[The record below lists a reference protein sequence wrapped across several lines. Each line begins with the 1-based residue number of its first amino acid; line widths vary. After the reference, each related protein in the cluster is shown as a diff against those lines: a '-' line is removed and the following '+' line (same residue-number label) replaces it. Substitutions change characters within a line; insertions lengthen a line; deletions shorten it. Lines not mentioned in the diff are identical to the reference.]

1 MMIALVAFATCH
13 GSTQGVAERLGRR
26 IRASGIDAEVR
37 PVSEVTDLGRYD
49 AMILGSAVHNM
60 KWLPEASRFAQCN
73 AAALQQRP
81 TWLFSVS
88 SIGDQ
93 ESFLSPRVARVMRA
107 MRRETPEIK
116 ALRSAIHPR
125 EHRNF
130 AGAIA
135 RTDWSAA
142 GSAFLRIMGG
152 RYGDHRN
159 WTAIDDWAA
168 GIAADLAAVPT
179 RSA

>member
-1 MMIALVAFATCH
+1 MIVLIAFATCH
-13 GSTQGVAERLGRR
+13 GSTQGVAERIGRR
-26 IRASGIDAEVR
+26 VQASSVDVEIR
-37 PVSEVTDLGRYD
+37 PVSEVRDLGRYD
-49 AMILGSAVHNM
+49 AVILGSAIHNM
-60 KWLPEASRFAQCN
+60 KWLPEASRFAQRN
-73 AAALQQRP
+73 AAVLQQRP

-93 ESFLSPRVARVMRA
+93 ESFFSPRVARVLRA
-107 MRRETPEIK
+107 MKKETPEIT

-130 AGAIA
+130 AGAVA

-159 WTAIDDWAA
+159 WRAIDDWAA
-168 GIAADLAAVPT
+168 SIAADLAAVPT
-179 RSA
+179 RTT

>member
-1 MMIALVAFATCH
+1 
-13 GSTQGVAERLGRR
+13 
-26 IRASGIDAEVR
+26 
-37 PVSEVTDLGRYD
+37 
-49 AMILGSAVHNM
+49 M
-60 KWLPEASRFAQCN
+60 KK
-73 AAALQQRP
+73 
-81 TWLFSVS
+81 
-88 SIGDQ
+88 
-93 ESFLSPRVARVMRA
+93 
-107 MRRETPEIK
+107 ETPELA
-116 ALRSAIHPR
+116 ALRSAIDPR

-159 WTAIDDWAA
+159 WPAIDDWAG

-179 RSA
+179 RTA